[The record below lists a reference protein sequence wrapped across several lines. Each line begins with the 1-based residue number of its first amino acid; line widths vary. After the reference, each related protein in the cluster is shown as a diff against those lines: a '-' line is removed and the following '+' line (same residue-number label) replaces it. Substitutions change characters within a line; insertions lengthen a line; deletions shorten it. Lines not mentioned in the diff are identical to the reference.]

1 MDTFAEI
8 SCYSSDN
15 KKATIAI
22 NKAFKE
28 MYRIEDLFNK
38 FDEKSEISR
47 INSLAGQ
54 KKVKINP
61 EVFKFIQRCIYYSRI
76 TEGAFDITVAPMKK
90 GRYKDIVLDKESSS
104 IYFSEEDIEIDLGGV
119 VKGYAVDR
127 AKEILTKAGIK
138 NALINIGGNMFA
150 MGSPPHRDSWR
161 IGIRDP
167 GNNNEI
173 IYRLDLKDK
182 AVATSGDYERPSHII
197 DPASG
202 TPVTLCASVSIVS
215 DSAEKADALS
225 TAFFVMEPERTA
237 EFTGSIKDIEAF
249 IVDSDGNLVKYPCP
263 TSPILHKN

>member
-1 MDTFAEI
+1 MLLKDTRVLMDTFAEI

-15 KKATIAI
+15 EKATSAI

-28 MYRIEDLFNK
+28 MNRLEDLFNK

-54 KKVKINP
+54 QKIRINS
-61 EVFKFIQRCIYYSRI
+61 EVFKFIQRCVYYSRI
-76 TEGAFDITVAPMKK
+76 TDGAFDITVAPMKK
-90 GRYKDIVLDKESSS
+90 GRYKDIVLDKEDSS

-119 VKGYAVDR
+119 AKGYAVDR

-150 MGSPPHRDSWR
+150 MGSPPHRDNWK

-167 GNNNEI
+167 ENNNEI
-173 IYRLDLKDK
+173 AHRLDLKDK
-182 AVATSGDYERPSHII
+182 AVATSGDYERPFHII

-202 TPVTLCASVSIVS
+202 DSVISRASVTIVG
-215 DSAEKADALS
+215 DSAEKVDALS
-225 TAFFVMEPERTA
+225 TAFFVMGPERTA
-237 EFTGSIKDIEAF
+237 EFMGSIKDVEAF
-249 IVDSDGNLVKYPCP
+249 IVDSDGNLVKYP
-263 TSPILHKN
+263 